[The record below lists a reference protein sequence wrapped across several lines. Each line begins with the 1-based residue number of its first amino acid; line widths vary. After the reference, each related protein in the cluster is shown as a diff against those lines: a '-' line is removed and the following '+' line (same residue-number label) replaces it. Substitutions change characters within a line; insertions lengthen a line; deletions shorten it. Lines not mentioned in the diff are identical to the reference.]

1 VIPSCFKP
9 RTLAVDDLPAA
20 ELVVTTVAA
29 LTVGPTNSVVAKP
42 RTLYVL
48 TPAVAA
54 ALVAA
59 ALVAAALVAAALVA
73 AALVAAAL
81 VAAAAAAAAAVV
93 AVGLTVKPRTLSGRT
108 DTACGTTE
116 AAAAGV
122 AALNPAPPH
131 AGRAAAARM
140 TQKRARIERMY
151 CLLALAWLSVRVGTQ
166 YLVSARLG

>member
-48 TPAVAA
+48 TPA
-54 ALVAA
+54 VAA